1 MNKDSNNMKRNPKET
16 ANIFSQIFLW
26 WMKELFMKGAKRD
39 LEESDIYRPLNAD
52 RSEKATNHLEKY
64 WNCELEKLKKLEYTV
79 GKDGQKVPLK
89 KNGRPRLYKAIFR
102 AFWLPY
108 FITGIYSIIQLVVL
122 RVLQPILQ
130 GWIIKYFNGKPDA
143 SDRVTREDAL
153 IYTAYLVISLIITV
167 ILLHNVSLMMQ
178 QIGMRVRIAC
188 SSLVYRKLLRLSRTS
203 LSQTGTGQIVNLLSN
218 DVLRFDQLSIY
229 LNYIWIMPIQLVTVT
244 YIMWQKI
251 GISTFVGVG
260 MLLIITLPIQG
271 TFSLLSRNIRA
282 SIAVL
287 TDRRVQLM
295 SELIAGI
302 QVVKMYAWEKP
313 FSKIVSITRALEI
326 DKIKFSSYVRA
337 AYVGIIVFTERLILY
352 ITLITFVLSG
362 NRLTADVTYVLASYF
377 NILQLTTALFF
388 PQALIQIG
396 ETMVSINRLE
406 EFLLMDEVNME
417 RPEIKSQ
424 SKSALNKSSKTKSS
438 KTATK
443 NIRHDDSNGTSH
455 PVPQVL
461 SDRPVRVELQRV
473 SANWINGQLPPTLC
487 NISTTIKPG
496 ELCALVGA
504 VGSGKSSLLH
514 LLLKELNPG
523 AGNVIFTQDFS
534 QESEKMN
541 IRCKMNIGYTM
552 DNPNLCISYASQEAW
567 LFGGTV
573 RDNILF
579 GQPYDKTKY
588 AQVTSVCALTKDFRQ
603 LPQGDMTIIGDRGV
617 SLSGGQRARVN
628 LARAV
633 YRQADLYL
641 LDDPLSAVDTHVS
654 KHLYKKCI
662 TEYLAGKTRILVTH
676 QLQFLKRADHIIV
689 LDRGFV
695 KMQGSY
701 NELVESNKDF
711 INMMDSLSH
720 EAQKKEEVRKISV
733 LSSKKISIMRRPSG
747 LSIKSCAEYSDI
759 DDMNYEESSQDGEA
773 IAQGNLSS
781 KVYKEYMHHGGNY
794 FVLFLLM
801 MCFVISQIATTG
813 NDYWASYWTNLEEE
827 RYSEST
833 SDAERVNHQFR
844 NMRNDSFLSL
854 IFTLNPDGLLSSNSA
869 IYVYTFTIL
878 ACTITTLSRS
888 FLFMKICMNSSCN
901 LHNTMF
907 TNLVQARMSFFN
919 ANPAG
924 RILNRFSKDVGTM
937 DELLPKIMLEAL
949 QLTVVMGG
957 ILVMEIIINY
967 WMLIAIAILGIIFL
981 LVTKVCLRTA
991 QNTKRL
997 EAVTKSPLFSHVS
1010 STLNGLPT
1018 IRSSGSGIEL
1028 MMQKQFDSLQDY
1040 HSGAWYLVL
1049 AIAAIFGLVLDLVTC
1064 VFVACICFS
1073 FIAING
1079 YGGVLS
1085 GDVGLAISQSL
1096 ILTGSLQYGVRQIAE
1111 TISLMTSVERI
1122 LQYTDL
1128 PTEKSMIS
1136 KNPPPPTWP
1145 ASGRLIFKNVNMK
1158 YDENDPPVLKNLNV
1172 SIEPGW
1178 KVGVVGRTGAG
1189 KSSLISA
1196 LFRLFDEGLEGEIKI
1211 DDRDTSTV
1219 GLTEL
1224 RSKISIIPQEPV
1236 LFSES
1241 LRYNLDPFNQYED
1254 TLLWKVLQQVELNDI
1269 ALDQDV
1275 FYGGHNF
1282 SVGQRQL
1289 ICLARAILR
1298 NNHLLVLDEATAN
1311 IDSHTDSLIQETI
1324 RSNFKECTVITI
1336 AHRLNTIIDSDRI
1349 IVMENGYI
1357 VEFGCP
1363 YELLH
1368 DKPNGYF
1375 SKMVENTGS
1384 QMARSLL
1391 EQAEKACQK
1400 NDNHRNL
1407 DLSRRSSNE
1416 SDVAV
1421 DEIIEQ
1427 SAL

>member
-1 MNKDSNNMKRNPKET
+1 MNKDSDNMKQNPKET
-16 ANIFSQIFLW
+16 ANIFSQIFIW
-26 WMKELFMKGAKRD
+26 WPKELLIKGMKKD
-39 LEESDIYRPLNAD
+39 LEESDIYRPLKID
-52 RSEKATNHLEKY
+52 RSAKATDLLEKH
-64 WNCELEKLKKLEYTV
+64 WNREKQN
-79 GKDGQKVPLK
+79 D
-89 KNGRPRLYKAIFR
+89 RPRLYKAICR
-102 AFWLPY
+102 AFWLSY
-108 FITGIYSIIQLVVL
+108 ITVGIYMAIQAFVL
-122 RVLQPILQ
+122 RVMQPILQ
-130 GWIIKYFNGKPDA
+130 GWIIKYFHSKPNEPN
-143 SDRVTREDAL
+143 RVTKNDAL
-153 IYTAYLVISLIITV
+153 IYSACLIINLIISVIMMNNSNMISLQV
-167 ILLHNVSLMMQ
+167 
-178 QIGMRVRIAC
+178 GMRIRIAC
-188 SSLVYRKLLRLSRTS
+188 SSLIYRKLLRLNRTS
-203 LSQTGTGQIVNLLSN
+203 LNQTSTGQIVNLLSN
-218 DVLRFDQLSIY
+218 DVLRFDQVAQFLHY
-229 LNYIWIMPIQLVTVT
+229 VWIMPIQIMLVT
-244 YIMWQKI
+244 YIMWQRA
-251 GISTFVGVG
+251 GISCFVGVG
-260 MLLIITLPIQG
+260 LLLFITLPIQG
-271 TFSLLSRNIRA
+271 SFSFLSRNIRA
-282 SIAVL
+282 VIAPL

-313 FSKIVSITRALEI
+313 FSKIVSITRKLEI
-326 DKIKFSSYVRA
+326 HNIKFSAYVRA
-337 AYVGIIVFTERLILY
+337 AYLAIMVFTERITLY
-352 ITLITFVLSG
+352 ITLIMYVIWGNHLS
-362 NRLTADVTYVLASYF
+362 ADVTFVLASYF
-377 NILQLTTALFF
+377 NILQFSTALMF
-388 PQALIQIG
+388 PQALIQMG
-396 ETMVSINRLE
+396 EAMVSINRLE

-417 RPEIKSQ
+417 RLEITSQ
-424 SKSALNKSSKTKSS
+424 PQSVPNKSSTT
-438 KTATK
+438 TATENK
-443 NIRHDDSNGTSH
+443 KHDSVTSNGTFH
-455 PVPQVL
+455 PAPQV
-461 SDRPVRVELQRV
+461 SSEYPVYIELRQV
-473 SANWINGQLPPTLC
+473 SANWINGQLPPTLN
-487 NISTTIKPG
+487 NISMTIKPG

-514 LLLKELNPG
+514 LLLKELNSG
-523 AGNVIFTQDFS
+523 AGNITFTQDLS
-534 QESEKMN
+534 QKSVKSKLN
-541 IRCKMNIGYTM
+541 VGYTT
-552 DNPNLCISYASQEAW
+552 DNPNLRISYASQEAW
-567 LFGGTV
+567 LFDGTV

-579 GQPYDKTKY
+579 DQLYDKTRY

-695 KMQGSY
+695 KMQGIY

-711 INMMDSLSH
+711 INMMYSLSH
-720 EAQKKEEVRKISV
+720 EAQKKEEEVRRNSEM
-733 LSSKKISIMRRPSG
+733 SNRTISIMRRSSG
-747 LSIKSCAEYSDI
+747 LSIRSSAEYSDI
-759 DDMNYEESSQDGEA
+759 DDMNYEGNSLDGETMA
-773 IAQGNLSS
+773 RGTLSG
-781 KVYKEYMHHGGNY
+781 KVYKAYMRHGSNY
-794 FVLFLLM
+794 FILFLLL
-801 MCFVISQIATTG
+801 MCFIISQIATTG

-833 SDAERVNHQFR
+833 SDAGRVNQQQFR
-844 NMRNDSFLSL
+844 NLRNDSFLSL

-924 RILNRFSKDVGTM
+924 RILNRFSRDIGVM
-937 DELLPKIMLEAL
+937 DEVLPKMMLETL
-949 QLTVVMGG
+949 QLIFVMGG
-957 ILVMEIIINY
+957 IVLMEMIINY
-967 WMLIAIAILGIIFL
+967 WMLIPFAIITILFV
-981 LVTKVCLRTA
+981 LVTKIYLSTA
-991 QNTKRL
+991 YDMKRL
-997 EAVTKSPLFSHVS
+997 EAVTKSPLFSQVNY
-1010 STLNGLPT
+1010 TFNGLPT
-1018 IRSSGSGIEL
+1018 IRSSGASTEL

-1040 HSGAWYLVL
+1040 HIGASYLVL
-1049 AIAAIFGLVLDLVTC
+1049 AVASMYGLLLDLISC

-1073 FIAING
+1073 FIMINRHG
-1079 YGGVLS
+1079 TVRS

-1096 ILTGSLQYGVRQIAE
+1096 ILTGGLHYCVKCITD

-1128 PTEKSMIS
+1128 PIEKSTVP
-1136 KNPPPPTWP
+1136 KNPPPSTWP
-1145 ASGRLIFKNVNMK
+1145 DNGRLTFKNVSMK
-1158 YDENDPPVLKNLNV
+1158 YDKDDLPVLKNLNI

-1178 KVGVVGRTGAG
+1178 KIGVVGRTGAG

-1196 LFRLFDEGLEGEIKI
+1196 LFRLFNEGLEGEIKI
-1211 DDRDTSTV
+1211 DDRDTSMV
-1219 GLTEL
+1219 ELSQL

-1254 TLLWKVLQQVELNDI
+1254 VLLWKVLRQVELNDI
-1269 ALDQDV
+1269 ALDKNV
-1275 FYGGHNF
+1275 LYGGHNF

-1298 NNHLLVLDEATAN
+1298 NNRLLVLDEATAN
-1311 IDSHTDSLIQETI
+1311 IDSHTDSLIQKTI
-1324 RSNFKECTVITI
+1324 RSIFKECTVITI

-1349 IVMENGYI
+1349 IVMDNGSI

-1363 YELLH
+1363 YKLLH
-1368 DKPNGYF
+1368 DKPDGYF
-1375 SKMVENTGS
+1375 SKMVHNTGN
-1384 QMARSLL
+1384 QMAQSLL

-1400 NDNHRNL
+1400 NDNHRDL

-1416 SDVAV
+1416 NDVAI
-1421 DEIIEQ
+1421 DEIMEQ
-1427 SAL
+1427 SRL